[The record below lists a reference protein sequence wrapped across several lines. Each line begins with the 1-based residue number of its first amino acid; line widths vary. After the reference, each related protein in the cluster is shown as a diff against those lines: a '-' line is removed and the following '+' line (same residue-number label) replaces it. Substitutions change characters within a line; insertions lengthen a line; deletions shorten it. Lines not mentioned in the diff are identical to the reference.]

1 MEAPKQKTTATKAT
15 ETVKKVR
22 QFVKTMYTSAHEA
35 KAQGKPVAYCMI
47 LSAYDEIVRAMD
59 ITPVWNENYGGL
71 CAAKRD
77 AERFLN
83 RAQRDG
89 YSDMLCSYVSTSIG
103 FDALRKDL
111 GGMPPN
117 APDGGMAD
125 PDMLLGTGMMICDP
139 RYKWFQSLGRYRDT
153 PVHCYSLLW
162 PPTDA
167 DMEEVMPYYV
177 KHLTEQL
184 RGLVD
189 FLERQT
195 RKKMDW
201 ERLSQTVDLGEKTQ
215 RLWWETY
222 QLRKSIPCP
231 MPTQDAFNAF
241 VPAYFAL
248 GSKEALDFYQELYQE
263 VKYRVDNKIGV
274 IPDEKYR
281 LLWGGGLPP
290 WHTLSM
296 FDYFQSLGAVF
307 PIEVTYRPY
316 DPVEVPPSVTDP
328 LERLAWRFMK
338 QQTFRHEKAQKGSGV
353 PEVELLLEFI
363 EGYRIDGVV
372 MHLAQTCRTWSLAQI
387 HQLNVMKQYVKVP
400 TLFIESDIVDVRMY
414 SEADTQRRIDA
425 FIETVAGYK
434 TR

>member
-1 MEAPKQKTTATKAT
+1 
-15 ETVKKVR
+15 
-22 QFVKTMYTSAHEA
+22 
-35 KAQGKPVAYCMI
+35 
-47 LSAYDEIVRAMD
+47 
-59 ITPVWNENYGGL
+59 
-71 CAAKRD
+71 
-77 AERFLN
+77 
-83 RAQRDG
+83 
-89 YSDMLCSYVSTSIG
+89 
-103 FDALRKDL
+103 
-111 GGMPPN
+111 
-117 APDGGMAD
+117 
-125 PDMLLGTGMMICDP
+125 
-139 RYKWFQSLGRYRDT
+139 
-153 PVHCYSLLW
+153 
-162 PPTDA
+162 
-167 DMEEVMPYYV
+167 
-177 KHLTEQL
+177 
-184 RGLVD
+184 
-189 FLERQT
+189 
-195 RKKMDW
+195 
-201 ERLSQTVDLGEKTQ
+201 
-215 RLWWETY
+215 
-222 QLRKSIPCP
+222 

-307 PIEVTYRPY
+307 PIEVTYRPW